1 MDEQHLPWRTR
12 RMILGAAVKMLVT
25 GRHVY
30 LSTGC
35 IAGRH
40 DYCAS
45 MRGAQG
51 EKRPAQSKFSEA
63 RCICECHRG
72 GASV

>member
-1 MDEQHLPWRTR
+1 MHDYPIPWRIR
-12 RMILGAAVKMLVT
+12 LLAVVAALRMLVT

-40 DYCAS
+40 DYCSAMTGS
-45 MRGAQG
+45 QG
-51 EKRPAQSKFSEA
+51 EKRPAQSKFSHA
-63 RCICECHRG
+63 PCICWCHEP
-72 GASV
+72 